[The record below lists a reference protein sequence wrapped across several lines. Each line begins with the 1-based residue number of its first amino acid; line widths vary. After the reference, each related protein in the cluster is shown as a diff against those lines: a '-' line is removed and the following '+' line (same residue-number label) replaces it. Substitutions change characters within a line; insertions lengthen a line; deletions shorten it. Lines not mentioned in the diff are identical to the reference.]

1 MPRINKPLPINLQL
15 FDKAPDKFAIATV
28 RLPTG
33 IELAGSPFLLQHTSG
48 GFYAATEP
56 VLMPQA
62 EFVSVFYE
70 VYEDA
75 AFTVKSFQHSEAF
88 ETHYL
93 EQTVASG
100 QGSESDLFAVIDN
113 DEGDVVA
120 ILEDVRRGA

>member
-1 MPRINKPLPINLQL
+1 MPRLNRPLPINLQL
-15 FDKAPDKFAIATV
+15 WDRAANKFVLATV
-28 RLPTG
+28 RLPSG
-33 IELAGSPFLLQHTSG
+33 LELAGGPFILQHTSG
-48 GFYAATEP
+48 GFYASTEP

-70 VYEDA
+70 VFEDPE
-75 AFTVKSFQHSEAF
+75 FTIKSYQHAEAF

-93 EQTVASG
+93 EQNTTS
-100 QGSESDLFAVIDN
+100 QGAESDLFAVIDN